1 MEIVIKPHMLRLRS
15 SELTTMG
22 RQLGTETIAVRE
34 SMIRLKGM
42 LTEEQGCGEIV
53 QALSHITEKLSRQ
66 QKNLDQLAACL
77 SDVSTLYTSGE
88 NKAISAGMV
97 NNRVQTVVKSNDIS
111 LNQLRDSVMQYGTIK
126 LS

>member
-1 MEIVIKPHMLRLRS
+1 MEIMIKPHVLRLQS
-15 SELTTMG
+15 AELTTMG
-22 RQLGTETIAVRE
+22 RHLGTETLTVRD

-53 QALSHITEKLSRQ
+53 KALSHITEKLSRQ
-66 QKNLDQLAACL
+66 QKNFDQLAACL
-77 SDVSTLYTSGE
+77 SDVSTLYISGE

-97 NNRVQTVVKSNDIS
+97 NNIATGTVSNDIS
-111 LNQLRDSVMQYGTIK
+111 LNQLRDRVRQYGTIR